1 MVAHVEF
8 VPTEGGRQTAQL
20 SRGCQGLTVGRRR
33 SGERCSNGRRADG
46 IGRRVHGYVRVV
58 PAPIPPADADQRARQ
73 QWVNEQRQ
81 SPDSNAPRLLAGS
94 PITSSHAES
103 WDRRH
108 WTSRFVHHLGSF
120 AAHPAPAIGAVTL
133 VSAWAVLGMLTRF
146 PVWWQ
151 TVLYSVTA
159 SVTFVMV
166 FVIQHAQDRQTSATQ
181 RKLDE
186 LIRSSSSADDALIAV
201 EEADDG
207 HLQALASLNYSDRQR
222 ATEDSSR

>member
-1 MVAHVEF
+1 M
-8 VPTEGGRQTAQL
+8 
-20 SRGCQGLTVGRRR
+20 S
-33 SGERCSNGRRADG
+33 
-46 IGRRVHGYVRVV
+46 
-58 PAPIPPADADQRARQ
+58 APIPPADADQRERQ
-73 QWVNEQRQ
+73 QWVHEQRET
-81 SPDSNAPRLLAGS
+81 PDSRASRVLAGS

-120 AAHPAPAIGAVTL
+120 AAHPIPAIGAVTL
-133 VSAWAVLGMLTRF
+133 VGGWAVVGIVTRF

-166 FVIQHAQDRQTSATQ
+166 FVIQHAQERQTSATQ

-186 LIRSSSSADDALIAV
+186 LIRSSSSADDTLIAV
-201 EEADDG
+201 EEMDDT
-207 HLQALASLNYSDRQR
+207 HLQALASLNYADRQR
-222 ATEDSSR
+222 ATEDSR